1 MSKTVKKLVAG
12 SPLLMA
18 AINAN
23 RAIISIS
30 RTWIEQINFE
40 IENVTL
46 SDLFDGSSC
55 DLFERYVADVFATNT
70 FVQGLSITCGTNPDS
85 AGLLSIW
92 PVEIGTTN
100 ETDSANLIALI
111 VFSPDSELARTKD
124 QYDRLQ
130 QTHELILNAAGEGI
144 YGLDNQGHMTFAN
157 QASTD
162 ILGWSVEEC
171 LGRSAHQVHHHSH
184 ADGSKYDRED
194 CPIYAAF
201 KDGDLQRVDNEVFWH
216 ADGRA
221 IPVEYTSTPIR
232 KDGELNGAV
241 VVFRDIADRM
251 KAEKEREAAYQEVAQ
266 LKEQLL
272 LERDYLRDEI
282 KINANFGE
290 IIGRSLALERVLEQV
305 GAVAQTD
312 ANVLVLG
319 ESGVGKELIARAI
332 HTNSSRAEQPLVKVN
347 CASIPKELFESEF
360 FGHVKGAFTSAHK
373 DRVGR
378 MQLADGGTLFLDEV
392 GEIPLSLQSK
402 LLRVLQEREFER
414 VGDDNTISVN
424 VRIVAATNRNLEEEI
439 KAGRFREDLYYRLS
453 VFPIQVPSLRERK
466 DDILPLTQHLIK
478 TICRSMGKAP
488 FGVTRQQGELLQSLR
503 WPGNIRE
510 LRNVLERA
518 IILSQGSRLRL
529 DLALPNQPSLIAAQ
543 PESGA
548 PPGSSEFLTDAEFQQ
563 KEKHNLVAALE
574 HSGWRVSGEGGAAD
588 LLGIKASTL
597 TYRMKALEIEKPK
610 GSN

>member
-1 MSKTVKKLVAG
+1 MSKTVENLVSD
-12 SPLLMA
+12 SPLFMA
-18 AINAN
+18 AID
-23 RAIISIS
+23 REDRVLSIS
-30 RTWIEQINFE
+30 RWWLPKMDREPKGIE
-40 IENVTL
+40 L
-46 SDLFDGSSC
+46 SDLFDDSSGE
-55 DLFERYVADVFATNT
+55 LIRQSVADVLATDT
-70 FVQGLSITCGTNPDS
+70 FLRGLPVTATCGTNPDLD
-85 AGLLSIW
+85 GMLSIW
-92 PVEIGTTN
+92 SADI
-100 ETDSANLIALI
+100 ETDSPAKVALL
-111 VFSPDSELARTKD
+111 VFSPDSELARTKE

-130 QTHELILNAAGEGI
+130 QTHRLILNAAGEGV
-144 YGLDNQGHMTFAN
+144 YGLDNQGRLTFAN

-162 ILGWSVEEC
+162 ILGWSESDC
-171 LGRSAHQVHHHSH
+171 IGKSAHQLHHHSH
-184 ADGSKYDRED
+184 ADGTSYERED

-201 KDGDLQRVDNEVFWH
+201 KDGEVHRVDNEVFWH

-221 IPVEYTSTPIR
+221 VPVEYTSTPIR
-232 KDGELNGAV
+232 KDGKLDGAV
-241 VVFRDIADRM
+241 VVFRDITDRVR
-251 KAEKEREAAYQEVAQ
+251 AENEREEAYREVEA

-272 LERDYLRDEI
+272 IERDYLRDEI
-282 KINANFGE
+282 KTSANFGE
-290 IIGRSLALERVLEQV
+290 IIGSSPALKRVLEQV
-305 GAVAQTD
+305 EAVAQTD
-312 ANVLVLG
+312 ANVLVFG

-332 HTNSSRAEQPLVKVN
+332 HTNSPRVDRPLVKVN

-414 VGDDNTISVN
+414 VGDDKTISVD

-453 VFPIQVPSLRERK
+453 VFPIQIPALRERR
-466 DDILPLTQHLIK
+466 DDILPLTQHLLEI
-478 TICRSMGKAP
+478 ICRSMGKP
-488 FGVTRQQGELLQSLR
+488 PLGVTRQQSELLKSLP

-518 IILSQGSRLRL
+518 IILSKGNRLRL
-529 DLALPNQPSLIAAQ
+529 DLALPGQVPQTNTQPLEENPS
-543 PESGA
+543 
-548 PPGSSEFLTDAEFQQ
+548 GSSEFLTDAEFRQQ
-563 KEKHNLVAALE
+563 EKQNLIAALE
-574 HSGWRVSGEGGAAD
+574 HSGWRVSGDGGAAD

-610 GSN
+610 ESS